1 LVIIVICEIVYVPI
15 FMSIFKERKRLISY
29 FGMITNDDIKNLIDQ
44 GDKFILDHITKFKSS
59 DDIN

>member
-1 LVIIVICEIVYVPI
+1 
-15 FMSIFKERKRLISY
+15 MSIFSERKRLISY

-59 DDIN
+59 DDINQID